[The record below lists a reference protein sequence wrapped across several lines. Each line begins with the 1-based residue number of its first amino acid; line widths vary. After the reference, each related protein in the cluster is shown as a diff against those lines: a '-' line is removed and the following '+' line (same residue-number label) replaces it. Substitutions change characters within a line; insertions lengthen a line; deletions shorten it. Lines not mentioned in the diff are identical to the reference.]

1 MAFLS
6 LDALTLKFLGAPAP
20 AVRDVTLA
28 LEPGDAVALM
38 GTSGSGKTALLRLVA
53 GLEQPTSGTVTLEGR
68 VFAGPDTFV
77 PPEQRPLRRV
87 LHDGELE
94 SGLTVRDVVMGVQPK
109 GEGLA
114 HARGLLAL
122 FQLEDLESRACGT
135 LSRGQRQ
142 RVLLARAL
150 ASGTKL
156 LVLDEPFAGMDAGL
170 RATVLGEWRRVLKAR
185 GTAVLFATHD
195 VGDALA
201 FADRLVLLRAGTVE
215 QQGTPESVYEAPRTA
230 FAAYFLGGTNL
241 LPGSAFGRVARTALG
256 NLPLSSDARGEVM
269 LSLRPEALRLVP
281 DTDGVAVGGALR
293 AEVLER
299 AFRGAH
305 VDLTVSCAGMALV
318 VRTAPASPCARA
330 AAPAWRS
337 QAARTCW
344 RRHPRRPASAPGV
357 QAPGRDDAITRVRH
371 P

>member
-1 MAFLS
+1 MPLLS
-6 LDALTLKFLGAPAP
+6 LDSLSLTYPGGASP
-20 AVRDVTLA
+20 AVRDVSLT
-28 LEPGDAVALM
+28 LEPGEALALL
-38 GTSGSGKTALLRLVA
+38 GSSGSGKTALLRLVA
-53 GLEQPTSGTVTLEGR
+53 GLEQPSSGTVTVQER
-68 VFAGPDTFV
+68 VVAGPDVFV

-87 LHDGELE
+87 LHDAELAP
-94 SGLTVRDVVMGVQPK
+94 GLTVRDVVMDAQPK
-109 GEGLA
+109 GEGVA

-122 FQLEDLESRACGT
+122 FQLEDLEARTCGT

-156 LVLDEPFAGMDAGL
+156 LVLDEPFAGLDAGL
-170 RATVLGEWRRVLKAR
+170 RAALLTEWRRVLKAR
-185 GTAVLFATHD
+185 GAGVLFATHD

-215 QQGTPESVYEAPRTA
+215 QQGTPEAVYEAPRTA

-241 LPGSAFGRVARTALG
+241 LPGSGFGRVARTALG
-256 NLPLSSDARGEVM
+256 NLPLNADARGQVM
-269 LSLRPEALRLVP
+269 LSLRPEALKLTP

-305 VDLTVSCAGMALV
+305 VDFTVSCAGMALV
-318 VRTAPASPCARA
+318 VRAGPASPLREGSRARLE
-330 AAPAWRS
+330 
-337 QAARTCW
+337 
-344 RRHPRRPASAPGV
+344 V
-357 QAPGRDDAITRVRH
+357 VGRAEVLEETNV
-371 P
+371 

>member
-6 LDALTLKFLGAPAP
+6 LDALTLKFLGAAAP
-20 AVRDVTLA
+20 AVRDVSLA

-53 GLEQPTSGTVTLEGR
+53 GLEQPTSGNITLAGR
-68 VFAGPDTFV
+68 VVAGPDVFV

-87 LHDGELE
+87 LHDAELE
-94 SGLTVRDVVMGVQPK
+94 SGLTVRDVVLGVQPK

-114 HARGLLAL
+114 HARGMLAL
-122 FQLEDLESRACGT
+122 FQLEDLEARTCGT

-170 RATVLGEWRRVLKAR
+170 RANVLGEWRRVLKAR

-201 FADRLVLLRAGTVE
+201 FADRLVLLRGGTVE
-215 QQGTPESVYEAPRTA
+215 QQGAPESVYEAPRSA

-241 LPGSAFGRVARTALG
+241 LPGSAFGRAARTALG
-256 NLPLSSDARGEVM
+256 NLPLSTEARGEVM

-305 VDLTVSCAGMALV
+305 VDFTVSCAGMALV
-318 VRTAPASPCARA
+318 VRAASSAPFREGSRARLEVA
-330 AAPAWRS
+330 GRADVLEETS
-337 QAARTCW
+337 GAAR
-344 RRHPRRPASAPGV
+344 
-357 QAPGRDDAITRVRH
+357 
-371 P
+371 